1 MITTKEAYEL
11 YQKVKDSGKYQ
22 KPYDFYQAAKEAGL
36 KPKEFSKI
44 LRANVVK
51 KKNNSIAK
59 AEQLQPSLP
68 GC

>member
-1 MITTKEAYEL
+1 MITTKEAYEI
-11 YQKVKDSGKYQ
+11 YQKVKDSGKYRE
-22 KPYDFYQAAKEAGL
+22 PYTFYQAAKEAGL

-51 KKNNSIAK
+51 KKKEATAK
-59 AEQLQPSLP
+59 AKQLQPSLP

>member
-51 KKNNSIAK
+51 KKEATAK
-59 AEQLQPSLP
+59 AKQLQPSLP